1 MKTKLLCLF
10 LALLMLFSLV
20 ACNEE
25 PENPET
31 PAGGDKPA
39 AVDTSTSE
47 HYLPEALFADVKAE
61 FEKKN
66 SSDFPV
72 LSYANAP
79 FLICDDGLAGKKI
92 TQISLPVY
100 KTGKVDAD
108 GKLKFTLYVVKNDF
122 DVLMSAQKTG
132 VVTHEIKI
140 DPAAHGIEAG
150 KTPCKY
156 ITVDLSSY
164 NIQLAADQTLAIGA
178 KDDSIQIASMNT
190 RATTSSSAKILSTW
204 RAQWGIVGYLANLF
218 TGKNGESKGGIYC
231 SRNSIP
237 VDFVFDYGTAD
248 AKKAVV
254 DARKAEED
262 AYAAKLKAVAQAYDG
277 KYLSM
282 MGDSISSF
290 KGVTNNTNYNGALYN
305 NRCYYT
311 TAQMNDHT
319 QMYWG
324 RLADECNME
333 ICVPNGW
340 SSSRV
345 YGGGSGDPDVDEA
358 NASKADNMLVRST
371 TLQNNQGQKPDVI
384 LLYMGVNDVGHTN
397 TWSDLYDRLA
407 ARGNKTMAQIVEEW
421 LVGVHETYNNNKSQ
435 IVPGKTYKSWEASY
449 ALSLERMK
457 FNYPDAEIYMIN
469 LTRTHNTT
477 RTQELLDKAN
487 TCLAALADYYG
498 ATIVDQAKSEVNYEN
513 CHLYGADEANPT
525 ALHPNIQGHA
535 ALTKLIVETMYEKLP
550 K

>member
-66 SSDFPV
+66 ATDFPA

-92 TQISLPVY
+92 TQISLPVR

-108 GKLKFTLYVVKNDF
+108 GKLKFTLYVVKNNF

-132 VVTHEIKI
+132 VVTHEIKV

-150 KTPCKY
+150 KTVCKY

-164 NIQLAADQTLAIGA
+164 NVQLAADQTLAIGA

-190 RATTSSSAKILSTW
+190 RATASNSAKILSTW

-218 TGKNGESKGGIYC
+218 TGKKGESEGGIYC

-277 KYLSM
+277 KYLSLI
-282 MGDSISSF
+282 GDSISSF
-290 KGVTNNTNYNGALYN
+290 KGITDNTEYSSALIN

-311 TAQMNDHT
+311 TTQMNDHT

-333 ICVPNGW
+333 LCVINGW
-340 SSSRV
+340 SSSKV
-345 YGGGSGDPDVDEA
+345 YGGGRDKNDAID
-358 NASKADNMLVRST
+358 ASKDNMLVRST
-371 TLQNNQGQKPDVI
+371 TLQNNEGQKPDVI
-384 LLYMGVNDVGHTN
+384 LLYMGINDVSSN
-397 TWSDLYDRLA
+397 KWSDLYDRLI
-407 ARGNKTMAQIVEEW
+407 ARGSKTEAQIVEEW
-421 LVGVHETYNNNKSQ
+421 LVGVHQTYNNNKSQ
-435 IVPGKTYKSWEASY
+435 IIPGTTYKSWEASY
-449 ALSLERMK
+449 ALSLERMQY
-457 FNYPDAEIYMIN
+457 NYPDAEIYIIN
-469 LTRTHNTT
+469 LIRSHHGSGSEEKIT
-477 RTQELLDKAN
+477 KAN
-487 TCLAALADYYG
+487 TCLSALAAYYG
-498 ATIVDQAKSEVNYEN
+498 ATVVDQAKNEVNYDN
-513 CHLYGADEANPT
+513 CHLYGADEANLQS
-525 ALHPNIQGHA
+525 LHPNIQGHA